1 MAEQNLIPFEG
12 RPIRKIWHNE
22 EWYFSV
28 VGIIEVLTDS
38 TNPRKYWTS
47 MQNRDEQLD
56 TICIRLKMRAT
67 DGRQRLTD
75 CANVEGVF
83 HIIMSVPSPKAET
96 LKLWLAEQGK
106 RAIDEAT

>member
-1 MAEQNLIPFEG
+1 MAQRRMVFFSS
-12 RPIRKIWHNE
+12 WH
-22 EWYFSV
+22 YRGFDRQYKSTQ
-28 VGIIEVLTDS
+28 VLDFDA
-38 TNPRKYWTS
+38 
-47 MQNRDEQLD
+47 NRDEQLD

-67 DGRQRLTD
+67 DGRQSLTD